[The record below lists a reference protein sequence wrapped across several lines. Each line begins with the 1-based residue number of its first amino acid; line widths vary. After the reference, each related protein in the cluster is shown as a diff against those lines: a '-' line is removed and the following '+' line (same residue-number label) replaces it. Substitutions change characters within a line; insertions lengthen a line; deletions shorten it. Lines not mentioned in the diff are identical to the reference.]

1 MKENTKPPPTKPISK
16 HPSKR
21 AALNQILI
29 PRGSLVVIVLLVQK
43 SPRATTDQRI
53 IFLRR
58 EMYSREMFRS
68 TSLPIFLHHEFLPT
82 KTVDISS
89 LSYLPSSNPPPF
101 LNQQIFDTFR
111 DVIFANVDPYSYE
124 QFPAVFVSFMEHFFL
139 LIYSFS

>member
-1 MKENTKPPPTKPISK
+1 MEKGIRVLKENTKPPPTKPISE

-29 PRGSLVVIVLLVQK
+29 LRGSLVVILLLVHK
-43 SPRATTDQRI
+43 SQRATTDQRI

-58 EMYSREMFRS
+58 EMYSREMFHS
-68 TSLPIFLHHEFLPT
+68 TTNFSQRKRLTYPAYHISLPRILLH
-82 KTVDISS
+82 
-89 LSYLPSSNPPPF
+89 F

-139 LIYSFS
+139 LIYS